1 MIASLFC
8 SNELFVIE
16 HVTEQMSHQSLRQ
29 RLQHSERLK
38 NHSWIMVQNYERE
51 MQVFNLNKSNVSVL
65 FHALIDNAYPES
77 NWHSFHCLV
86 YYTIN
91 TLGKGL
97 AKLELREPAPRLR
110 KRREMFVFSKQ
121 GVCWRWCS
129 PGLVHMITQ
138 GSHCAIRRD

>member
-38 NHSWIMVQNYERE
+38 NHSWIMVQNYKRE

-65 FHALIDNAYPES
+65 FHAFNRQ
-77 NWHSFHCLV
+77 CLSRKQLAGFSLPCV
-86 YYTIN
+86 LYYKHFRQR
-91 TLGKGL
+91 LG
-97 AKLELREPAPRLR
+97 
-110 KRREMFVFSKQ
+110 
-121 GVCWRWCS
+121 
-129 PGLVHMITQ
+129 
-138 GSHCAIRRD
+138 